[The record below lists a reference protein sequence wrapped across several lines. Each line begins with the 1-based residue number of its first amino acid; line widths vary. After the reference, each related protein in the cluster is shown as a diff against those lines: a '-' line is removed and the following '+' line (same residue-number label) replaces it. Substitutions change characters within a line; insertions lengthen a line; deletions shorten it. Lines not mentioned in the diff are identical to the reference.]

1 MSVTMNSPVMLPPRG
16 SGQAKA
22 SQSGIWVA
30 MFAITMSFAAF
41 TSALVIR
48 QASADW
54 THLRTPRIL
63 FVNTALLLFSS
74 VLLEMSRR
82 AMLKK
87 TGAAAQQIGRSK
99 ILLSGALILGLMF
112 IVGQYVAWQQLAA
125 QGLYLATNP
134 NSSFFYLLTG
144 MHILHLAGGI
154 IALAYLLVHR
164 ALSGAVRP
172 NLVNGVVTYWHFMA
186 ALWVYLLFI
195 IITRL

>member
-1 MSVTMNSPVMLPPRG
+1 MLPPRG

-74 VLLEMSRR
+74 VLLEMYRR

-87 TGAAAQQIGRSK
+87 PEAAGQRIGRGKS
-99 ILLSGALILGLMF
+99 LLSGALILGLMF

-144 MHILHLAGGI
+144 MHILHLTGGI

>member
-1 MSVTMNSPVMLPPRG
+1 MNSPVLIPPRG

-48 QASADW
+48 QASTDW

-63 FVNTALLLFSS
+63 FLNTALLLLSS
-74 VLLEMSRR
+74 VFLEMSRR

-87 TGAAAQQIGRSK
+87 SEIAAQVGRSK
-99 ILLSGALILGLMF
+99 ALLSGALILGLMF

-125 QGLYLATNP
+125 QGLFLATNP

-144 MHILHLAGGI
+144 MHILHLVGGI

-164 ALSGAVRP
+164 ALSGVVRP